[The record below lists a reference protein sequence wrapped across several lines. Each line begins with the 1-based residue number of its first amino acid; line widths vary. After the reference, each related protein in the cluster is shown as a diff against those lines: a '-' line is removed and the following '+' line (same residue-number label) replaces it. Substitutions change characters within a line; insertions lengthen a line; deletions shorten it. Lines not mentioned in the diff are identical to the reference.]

1 MNLTAV
7 FIVATPFLHKYNLCF
22 PSSLFNQT
30 TSSTNYVSTT
40 IICSTMIEGEQY
52 SMALGSVLVGVIRS
66 DEFFNCIAI

>member
-1 MNLTAV
+1 VLAFDLENNLIA
-7 FIVATPFLHKYNLCF
+7 FCDA
-22 PSSLFNQT
+22 Q
-30 TSSTNYVSTT
+30 VSTT

>member
-1 MNLTAV
+1 VSFLFIFILAFDLENNLIA
-7 FIVATPFLHKYNLCF
+7 FWDA
-22 PSSLFNQT
+22 Q
-30 TSSTNYVSTT
+30 VSTT